1 MLETLLLIYVMSY
14 LSPSYLC
21 QTEQLA
27 LSRNTIQLI
36 QIIYFTARDNVWNT
50 FVNLYDVLLVTL
62 LFMSNRATRSFQ
74 KYNLIIHIIY
84 FTLLAIF
91 YKEQ

>member
-1 MLETLLLIYVMSY
+1 MFETLLLIYVMSC
-14 LSPSYLC
+14 LSPYLC
-21 QTEQLA
+21 QIEQLA

-36 QIIYFTARDNVWNT
+36 HIIYFTARENVWNT

-84 FTLLAIF
+84 FTLLAMF